1 MDEGL
6 DLTHTDDALDLTTAQ
21 ATAQESGVSSGKN
34 LSAFYADFHG
44 TTTTDD
50 GIHLTNGQATI
61 QESEVSTFF
70 ANFHGTPSP
79 QTLSPP
85 NTNLSYI
92 PPTPTDI
99 WQTKNGHMVSTTLI
113 ISSAVQNKR
122 LLYLIM
128 LKSLPLKIICQ
139 QWFSDL
145 FKNLYK

>member
-1 MDEGL
+1 MKGL

-21 ATAQESGVSSGKN
+21 ATAQESGLSRGKD
-34 LSAFYADFHG
+34 LSA
-44 TTTTDD
+44 
-50 GIHLTNGQATI
+50 
-61 QESEVSTFF
+61 FF

-92 PPTPTDI
+92 PATPTDI
-99 WQTKNGHMVSTTLI
+99 WQTKSGPMVSTNLI

-145 FKNLYK
+145 FKEFMS

>member
-6 DLTHTDDALDLTTAQ
+6 DLTHTEDALDLTTAQ
-21 ATAQESGVSSGKN
+21 GGKN
-34 LSAFYADFHG
+34 LSAFYEAFHG
-44 TTTTDD
+44 TTTEDD
-50 GIHLTNGQATI
+50 GIHLTNDQATS

-92 PPTPTDI
+92 PATPTDI
-99 WQTKNGHMVSTTLI
+99 WQTKSGPMVSTNLI

-128 LKSLPLKIICQ
+128 LKSLPLKIITQ
-139 QWFSDL
+139 QWFLDL
-145 FKNLYK
+145 FKEFMS